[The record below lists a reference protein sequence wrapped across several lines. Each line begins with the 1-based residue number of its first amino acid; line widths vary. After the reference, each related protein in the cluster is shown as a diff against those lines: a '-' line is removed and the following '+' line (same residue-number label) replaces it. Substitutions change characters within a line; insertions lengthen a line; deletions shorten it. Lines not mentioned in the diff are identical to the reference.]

1 MFLRWPSQVSLCHS
15 GTGTCLG
22 KFPAAKGGAAVRM
35 RAILV
40 LGGGGMLLGERGLI
54 GEDGRFR
61 RIKGNSQS

>member
-1 MFLRWPSQVSLCHS
+1 
-15 GTGTCLG
+15 
-22 KFPAAKGGAAVRM
+22 M

-61 RIKGNSQS
+61 RIKGNSPS